1 MPNLLQEIV
10 LLEKQAT
17 SSGFAWPNVDMIL
30 DQVTNECT
38 EVQQA
43 IANNESPA
51 RIQEEIGD
59 ILHAAISLCVFMNF
73 DVEETLTNSKNKFEK
88 RFLTVLDIA
97 REQGYADLKNQP
109 IEKLLTLWDLAKQR
123 QS

>member
-1 MPNLLQEIV
+1 MTNLLQEIV

-17 SSGFAWPNVDMIL
+17 SNGFAWPNVDMIL
-30 DQVTNECT
+30 DQVTNECK

-43 IANNESPA
+43 IAENESPA

-123 QS
+123 QG

>member
-1 MPNLLQEIV
+1 MTNLLQEIV

-17 SSGFAWPNVDMIL
+17 SNGFAWPNVDMIL
-30 DQVTNECT
+30 DQVTNECK

-43 IANNESPA
+43 IAENKSPA

-123 QS
+123 QG

>member
-1 MPNLLQEIV
+1 
-10 LLEKQAT
+10 
-17 SSGFAWPNVDMIL
+17 MIL